1 MDAFKDIFSGGLPNL
16 GAPGGT
22 APTVPGGTSGGGS
35 VGGFGNPGGILGKV
49 LPLILGGSGI
59 MGTIGNI
66 QANRTR
72 NSVLKQ
78 QMDYTRMLQNM
89 TPAEMIKQ
97 ITALERPL
105 SQSLISNVGN
115 TVQGQ
120 LGERGLSQA
129 PGIYASSLAQG
140 LAPYQ
145 LQEQQMAQDAFF
157 KKLGL
162 PISSRPSPF
171 GPFPATTNTSQ
182 IWQALLQNFMGQRNR
197 PGSSGT
203 ESIPG
208 IDNIMFPPG
217 LTPAPAGSGGTD
229 NFNPEGS

>member
-1 MDAFKDIFSGGLPNL
+1 MEAFKNIFASGLPNL

-22 APTVPGGTSGGGS
+22 APTVPGGTSGGGWTS
-35 VGGFGNPGGILGKV
+35 MV
-49 LPLILGGSGI
+49 LPLLLGGTGI

-66 QANRTR
+66 QANRSR
-72 NSVLKQ
+72 NAVLKQ
-78 QMDYTRMLQNM
+78 QMDYTKFLQNM

-105 SQSLISNVGN
+105 SQNLISNVGN

-162 PISSRPSPF
+162 PISARPSPF

-182 IWQALLQNFMGQRNR
+182 IWQALMSRFMGQGGGRNQV
-197 PGSSGT
+197 PGAVSGG
-203 ESIPG
+203 ESITG
-208 IDNIMFPPG
+208 DILQQILMGQLPG
-217 LTPAPAGSGGTD
+217 LTPAPTGSGGTD
-229 NFNPEGS
+229 NFNPEEGS